1 MYAEL
6 NNAQAKAI
14 IDAEQTFAAW
24 RDASRQAHGLRGGMH
39 WKTIA
44 GKEYLYRV
52 VTNKTSKSLGVRSG
66 ETEKVLADFTERK
79 ARVDGLVKSLGEQ
92 LKTLARVNAAYRVGH
107 VPNEVADVCIA
118 LDEAGLLDTN
128 ITVIG
133 TNAMHVYEAMAGVRL
148 PSDLMATV
156 DVDLL
161 WNHTSKLSV
170 GTSEALSAGGLLGV
184 LRKADRSYQVL
195 EAQPYRAVSAR
206 NYMVDLIRQ
215 MPDPPWA
222 DEPDRFFDS
231 DLVATDIWNMKW
243 LLGAP
248 RVIHTAIALDGR
260 PFRMAAPDPR
270 AYAMFKLWLGTRA
283 EDREPLKRQRDIAQ
297 ADAVITLVNERLPHL
312 AQAWPQIHS
321 FPQDTLDE
329 AVERAQR
336 MRGY

>member
-1 MYAEL
+1 MYTEL

-14 IDAEQTFAAW
+14 IDAEQAFEAW
-24 RDASRQAHGLRGGMH
+24 RDASRQMRGLRGGMH
-39 WKTIA
+39 WKTIS

-52 VTNKTSKSLGVRSG
+52 VTNKTSKSLGVRSA
-66 ETEKVLADFTERK
+66 ETEKLLADFTERK
-79 ARVDGLVKSLGEQ
+79 ERLETLVKSLAEQ

-107 VPNEVADVCIA
+107 VPNKVADICIA
-118 LDEAGLLDTN
+118 LDDAGLLDTN

-148 PSDLMATV
+148 PGDLMATV

-161 WNHTSKLSV
+161 WNHTRKLSV

-195 EAQPYRAVSAR
+195 EAQPCRAVSAR

-215 MPDPPWA
+215 MPNPTWA
-222 DEPDRFFDS
+222 DEPDRFFES
-231 DLVATDIWNMKW
+231 DRAATDIWNMRW

-248 RVIHTAIALDGR
+248 RVIHTALALDGR

-270 AYAMFKLWLGTRA
+270 AYAMFKLWLGTLA
-283 EDREPLKRQRDIAQ
+283 QDREPLKRQRDVAQ
-297 ADAVITLVNERLPHL
+297 ADAVITLINERLPHL
-312 AQAWPQIHS
+312 AQAWPQMHL
-321 FPQDTLDE
+321 FPKDTVE
-329 AVERAQR
+329 KAVERAQH
-336 MRGY
+336 MRG